1 VTRLLLRFGPAVI
14 ALVFIGMSWV
24 SWNFGDPPTHTV
36 FGPRAETAVVR
47 SGVERYRIGNGTY
60 RNDPVVAVIW
70 PPGSGTELALKGLIP
85 EFFSYGPTEAARIAS
100 GFVAGDA
107 ATVKVYEGAPYA
119 DQFRWFGMVHAV
131 FISLMS
137 LVLVFIAWLF
147 WRIMGPAQA
156 TR

>member
-1 VTRLLLRFGPAVI
+1 MIRLLLRYGPALV
-14 ALVFIGMSWV
+14 ALVFVLMSWG

-36 FGPRAETAVVR
+36 FGPRAETVVV
-47 SGVERYRIGNGTY
+47 SAGVERYRIGNGTY

-70 PPGSGTELALKGLIP
+70 PPGSGSEVPLKGLIP
-85 EFFSYGPTEAARIAS
+85 EFFSYRASDAEAIAA
-100 GFVAGDA
+100 GFIAGEP
-107 ATVKVYEGAPYA
+107 ATVKVYDGAPYA
-119 DQFRWFGMVHAV
+119 DQWRWFGMVHAV

-147 WRIMGPAQA
+147 WRIMGPDQA